1 MTFLYPVPPRSVNHT
16 VSQPTGSKRKRR
28 SMETVE
34 QANEGPSSSL
44 QIELKRLMVETEQTG
59 LEKNRLIEIKQLDAR
74 SRSSVMEMEC

>member
-1 MTFLYPVPPRSVNHT
+1 
-16 VSQPTGSKRKRR
+16 
-28 SMETVE
+28 METVE